1 MLIAHGSPGDD
12 FHDRA
17 FAHLSH
23 GAPVVAYLGAANGE
37 QPRWYRAIERA
48 LGKRY
53 GAKVLH
59 ARAGTEAEIAETR
72 RVLAGADVIYAG
84 GGDVALL
91 ADRIVGSGLDA
102 IVRARHRAGALLIG
116 VSAGAIGLTA
126 YWVRF
131 PDDDPTLERP
141 TRFRCIGA
149 VPIAIDVHDE
159 AADWEEL
166 RALLWA
172 WGHEEPDAIV
182 EGFGIPSRGALE
194 IGPDGVPTPLG
205 PPPKRLRLERGK
217 VREV

>member
-1 MLIAHGSPGDD
+1 MLIAQGSLGDE

-17 FAHLSH
+17 FARVAH
-23 GAPVVAYLGAANGE
+23 GAPVVTYLGAANGE
-37 QPRWYRAIERA
+37 QPRWFRAIERA

-59 ARAGTEAEIAETR
+59 ARAGSETEIAEAR
-72 RVLAGADVIYAG
+72 PILAGADVIYVG

-91 ADRIVGSGLDA
+91 AERLVGSGLDV
-102 IVRARHRAGALLIG
+102 IVRERYRAGALLIG

-131 PDDDPTLERP
+131 PEDDPTLEHP

-149 VPIAIDVHDE
+149 LPLAVDVHDE
-159 AADWEEL
+159 ASDWEEL

-182 EGFGIPSRGALE
+182 DGFGIPSRGALE
-194 IGPDGVPTPLG
+194 IDPAGVPKPLG
-205 PPPKRLRLERGK
+205 PPAKRLRLENGK
-217 VREV
+217 IREL

>member
-17 FAHLSH
+17 FARVPR

-37 QPRWYRAIERA
+37 QPRWFRAIERA

-53 GAKVLH
+53 GAKVVH
-59 ARAGTEAEIAETR
+59 ARAGSDDEIAEAR
-72 RVLAGADVIYAG
+72 PVLAGADVIYVG

-91 ADRIVGSGLDA
+91 AERIVGSGLDE
-102 IVRARHRAGALLIG
+102 IVRARHAAGALLVG
-116 VSAGAIGLTA
+116 VSAGAIGLTS

-131 PDDDPTLERP
+131 PEDDPTLVCP

-149 VPIAIDVHDE
+149 LPLAVDVHDE

-172 WGHEEPDAIV
+172 WGHEEPDAVV

-194 IGPDGVPTPLG
+194 IDADGVPTPLG